1 MSAQL
6 SVITESV
13 ETLRPSETS
22 VDKYAGP
29 APSEAS
35 FTFALGTWHGPA
47 GPLETALADMADR
60 RPDLMALANF
70 LLPRLPR
77 ALLCSNNLK
86 TEEATSR
93 YMPMGRALRRKWMG
107 MQAREQKRINVMLI
121 DCDGPNWRA
130 ELDALIVRGLPPP
143 TFIVVSPVRTKGN
156 KRTGQ
161 LTQDRAH
168 ETAQLYWVL
177 AYPVK
182 KENAKAYDLFTR
194 TRDGL
199 VALLGGDPAA
209 AGHLGKNPFHPAY
222 VTEVGPLVP
231 VGLLD
236 LCRPMQA
243 WSEEGEYFLPERTV
257 SRDGSPLYVPSGTRL
272 AVTSAPLTD
281 QEAGQWGRLF
291 EARHGIYATRT
302 RDYGL
307 VLAMVEEHAA
317 AVGSRA
323 TRADMRHTARSIH
336 KFMVR
341 THAGG
346 DMREGIDHYVMT
358 REHVEAGER
367 AAWVA
372 MSKQEK
378 RVAAAART
386 NGMRK
391 GSTKGKLAAAA
402 MRLWTAGEVITQSA
416 LAAAAGVSERTVRS
430 LWDSRNILGGL
441 GGAIVSEK
449 PATRSYQGFTHEGTE
464 GLASGEP
471 GSATL
476 RALAAASR
484 ARGEAAK
491 EHARQEAKASM
502 AEERRAVGL
511 ARPWRRLA
519 AAMMRPGA
527 PPQPVPACPAGSP
540 PAVHAARTAA
550 VAAHRDARRRLQARR
565 DRAVQQADAEER
577 RERFAGWARNGDVDA
592 FDAWMAGKAEWWDR
606 MEEAVA
612 GDGPGAR
619 AQMRLRRA
627 VAFKRYRTEW
637 EEAVRAAGL
646 SDRNRAARVAV
657 RAVRLP
663 ARRAGFR
670 RGDLVRL
677 AMDALDR
684 IAAALP
690 RPPEEAAAEAVRK
703 RTMAREARPAS

>member
-1 MSAQL
+1 M
-6 SVITESV
+6 
-13 ETLRPSETS
+13 
-22 VDKYAGP
+22 
-29 APSEAS
+29 
-35 FTFALGTWHGPA
+35 GTWHGPA

-93 YMPMGRALRRKWMG
+93 YMPLGRALRRKWMG
-107 MQAREQKRINVMLI
+107 MQARDQKRINVLLI

-143 TFIVVSPVRTKGN
+143 TFIVVSPVRTMGN

-161 LTQDRAH
+161 LTQDRGH
-168 ETAQLYWVL
+168 ETAHLYWVL

-182 KENAKAYDLFTR
+182 KENPKAYDLFRR

-199 VALLGGDPAA
+199 VALLGGDQAA

-346 DMREGIDHYVMT
+346 DIREGIDHYVMT
-358 REHVEAGER
+358 REHIEAGER

-402 MRLWTAGEVITQSA
+402 MLLWTAGEVITQSA
-416 LAAAAGVSERTVRS
+416 LAGAAEMSERTVLR
-430 LWDSRNILGGL
+430 LWNDPQILFGLHDS
-441 GGAIVSEK
+441 IVSGK
-449 PATRSYQGFTHEGTE
+449 HDTRSYQGFTHEGTE
-464 GLASGEP
+464 GVREGVP
-471 GSATL
+471 GLATL
-476 RALAAASR
+476 RALAVASR
-484 ARGEAAK
+484 GRAAAAA
-491 EHARQEAKASM
+491 ERARQEAKASM

-519 AAMMRPGA
+519 AAMMRTGA
-527 PPQPVPACPAGSP
+527 LPQPVPSCPAGSP
-540 PAVHAARTAA
+540 PAVHAARADALAA
-550 VAAHRDARRRLQARR
+550 YRDARRRLQARR

-577 RERFAGWARNGDVDA
+577 RERFAGWAKDRDVDA
-592 FDAWMAGKAEWWDR
+592 LEAWMAGKAEWWDC
-606 MEEAVA
+606 MEGVVA
-612 GDGPGAR
+612 GDGSGAR
-619 AQMRLRRA
+619 ARMRLRRA
-627 VAFKRYRTEW
+627 VAFKRYRAEW
-637 EEAVRAAGL
+637 KEAVKAAALG
-646 SDRNRAARVAV
+646 DRERDV
-657 RAVRLP
+657 RADVMDIRLP

-670 RGDLVRL
+670 RGDVVRL

-690 RPPEEAAAEAVRK
+690 RPPGEAAAEAVKNRAI
-703 RTMAREARPAS
+703 AREARPAS